1 MNPVKQNDLLFGL
14 SQEEKIKHKLEE
26 KFGTLTKLD
35 KYNNFD
41 FCNDKYFI
49 EVKSRR
55 IKHNRYDTLFFDE
68 IKLKKAKEII
78 KKGYEIFFVFNCTD
92 GIWCWEFKD
101 DKMYENE
108 YFISLGGRWDRG
120 KEEISRMVN
129 VKTEYLELLETK
141 NI

>member
-14 SQEEKIKHKLEE
+14 SQEEIIKHKLEE

-41 FCNDKYFI
+41 FYNDNYFI

-55 IKHNRYDTLFFDE
+55 IKHDRYDTIYFDE

-78 KKGYEIFFVFNCTD
+78 KKGYEVFFIFNCSD

-101 DKMYENE
+101 KKMYENE
-108 YFISLGGRWDRG
+108 YFVAMGGRWDRG
-120 KEEISRMVN
+120 KEEVARLVN